1 MTQTR
6 VRNEGQHQFLGYP
19 LHPPGKKEKLRDS
32 HLYSI
37 RAPMLFFTGT
47 RDSLCDLDLLRG
59 VLGRLEGPWALEV
72 IDKGDH
78 SFNVLKSTGK
88 SRDEVYADIIHRAVE
103 WLDSK

>member
-1 MTQTR
+1 MTHNEVQ
-6 VRNEGQHQFLGYP
+6 NEGERLLPRAGY
-19 LHPPGKKEKLRDS
+19 L
-32 HLYSI
+32 
-37 RAPMLFFTGT
+37 AMLFFTGT

-103 WLDSK
+103 WLDFK